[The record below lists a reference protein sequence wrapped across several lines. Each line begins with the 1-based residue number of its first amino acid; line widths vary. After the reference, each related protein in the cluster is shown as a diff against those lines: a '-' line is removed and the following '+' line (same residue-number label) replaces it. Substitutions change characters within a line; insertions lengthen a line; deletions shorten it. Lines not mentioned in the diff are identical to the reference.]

1 MQLPSIELGKQRP
14 FAQCQM
20 LDPRQRGGTVR
31 ALMKIY
37 VVSLVV
43 IVLFVAAC
51 TYGWYQSTQVRH
63 GADPEYLEQ

>member
-1 MQLPSIELGKQRP
+1 
-14 FAQCQM
+14 
-20 LDPRQRGGTVR
+20 
-31 ALMKIY
+31 MKIY